1 MKNQKIHDI
10 IYHKEDPRKRE
21 MPCDNA
27 GAARSAQEC
36 ARSIIY
42 HKEDLRSGRCLVIT
56 RKREECYGLFIS

>member
-42 HKEDLRSGRCLVIT
+42 HKEDP
-56 RKREECYGLFIS
+56 RKREMPCDNAGAARSA